1 MKKGTTVCI
10 VIMVASFV
18 LSLCFLFISAGLFI
32 AGGTKELADRI
43 RTGKW
48 DDIDE
53 KFEFVKVD
61 KEEGVEVDIPGI
73 HVIVDDLGV
82 DVNVIGIHVDMRDE
96 ENADNADKT
105 ADDASAK
112 ETTEAKAA

>member
-10 VIMVASFV
+10 VIMAACFV
-18 LSLCFLFISAGLFI
+18 LSLCFLFISAGLYI

-43 RTGKW
+43 RTGRW
-48 DDIDE
+48 DDISE

-61 KEEGVEVDIPGI
+61 KEEGVEVDIPGV

-82 DVNVIGIHVDMRDE
+82 DVNVIGIHVDMRDDE
-96 ENADNADKT
+96 EGEGKPAEKDAGADKT
-105 ADDASAK
+105 ATETSA
-112 ETTEAKAA
+112 A

>member
-82 DVNVIGIHVDMRDE
+82 DVNVIGVHVDMRDDE
-96 ENADNADKT
+96 EGTEKPSETETGADQT
-105 ADDASAK
+105 A
-112 ETTEAKAA
+112 TEATVA

>member
-10 VIMVASFV
+10 VIMAACFV
-18 LSLCFLFISAGLFI
+18 LSLCFLFISAGLYI

-43 RTGKW
+43 HTGKW

-82 DVNVIGIHVDMRDE
+82 DVNVIGIHVDMRDDE
-96 ENADNADKT
+96 EGAKKPADT
-105 ADDASAK
+105 SA
-112 ETTEAKAA
+112 ETEKAATETSAA